1 MRQYRLFIFD
11 RFGRRV
17 DEERTFEAADDRT
30 AVMVAEGWRSARK
43 AELWQGH
50 RQVETWVAGSRRRSI

>member
-1 MRQYRLFIFD
+1 MSPYRLFIFD
-11 RFGRRV
+11 RFGRKV
-17 DEERTFEAADDRT
+17 EEERSFEADDDGT

-43 AELWQGH
+43 AELWQAH